1 MGNTSSAVKRKY
13 NAKAYRQWNV
23 QLKPELFQE
32 LEAEREKLNM
42 SRAEYLAYLLKKAG
56 E

>member
-23 QLKPELFQE
+23 QLKPDMFQD
-32 LEAEREKLNM
+32 LEAKRDKLAM
-42 SRAEYLAYLLKKAG
+42 SRAEFLAYLLKKAG